1 MLKPVRWVW
10 IRTLSHQ
17 AHITVRPP
25 HPSVGTTNCGMKIK
39 KKKKNPRKFQTA
51 KLECA
56 PWGAGLTRVDE
67 VARGAPR
74 EPRLWEKGP
83 RHPGILGF
91 VGRGREP
98 TPTGPPEGGL
108 YFDLRK
114 SFRFTDAERFH
125 HNLLIRFLH
134 PRSHGSAGTAV
145 ITQGTV
151 LGSGDTWRPP
161 PYGVVQVSVT
171 RG

>member
-1 MLKPVRWVW
+1 M
-10 IRTLSHQ
+10 
-17 AHITVRPP
+17 
-25 HPSVGTTNCGMKIK
+25 G
-39 KKKKNPRKFQTA
+39 
-51 KLECA
+51 
-56 PWGAGLTRVDE
+56 E

-83 RHPGILGF
+83 LHPGILGF

-108 YFDLRK
+108 YFDLCK

-171 RG
+171 RGRQSATWGPMAHAPCAEETVPLPLTPARNEEPETPHEKISGRLQVKRA